1 MLHHGIVKDW
11 VRWEFVSSRTEFKT
25 SLYKKKKRKKEKT
38 SPPDNSQSLLFHDPP
53 LAGQAA
59 AEPPGQSAAP
69 RGSSAAVLPPPPPL
83 AQQTTQTPQGH
94 GALRVLLKNRP
105 PELLFIFIRAFS
117 CSLASSLPLVG
128 FFNLHSWCGFPSIP
142 LFLLSE
148 PLLKRTVTSDDAET
162 RRWRHLSARVVVANF
177 VRRRC
182 SSHILQRRSSVHP
195 VKSGILL

>member
-25 SLYKKKKRKKEKT
+25 SLYKKKEKKHPRLITHRVSYSTIHHWQVKQQR
-38 SPPDNSQSLLFHDPP
+38 SPQDRALHRGGAPP
-53 LAGQAA
+53 LF
-59 AEPPGQSAAP
+59 S
-69 RGSSAAVLPPPPPL
+69 LPPPPL

-142 LFLLSE
+142 LLLLSE

-162 RRWRHLSARVVVANF
+162 RRWRHLFSLSCR
-177 VRRRC
+177 
-182 SSHILQRRSSVHP
+182 
-195 VKSGILL
+195 G

>member
-1 MLHHGIVKDW
+1 MSPPGLNLKPL
-11 VRWEFVSSRTEFKT
+11 ST
-25 SLYKKKKRKKEKT
+25 KKKKEKT

-69 RGSSAAVLPPPPPL
+69 RGSSAAVLPPPPPPL

-105 PELLFIFIRAFS
+105 PELLLIFIRAFS

-162 RRWRHLSARVVVANF
+162 RRWRHLF
-177 VRRRC
+177 
-182 SSHILQRRSSVHP
+182 SSSCRD
-195 VKSGILL
+195 